1 MTTQAALRYDWRG
14 FHARPTQLPPESWDG
29 REPGHDVWM
38 LMAGRGYRKTRVGGE
53 TVRERVERGRWRR
66 VALVAATAA
75 DARDVMIEGQS
86 GILAL
91 SRPDFMPDYEPSK
104 RRLTW
109 PNGAIATAYSSET
122 PSRLRG
128 PQHDGAWCDEVASW
142 KNASETW
149 DMMMFGLRL
158 GDSPQVVVT
167 TTPKPIRL
175 VRDMVRDPSTIVTGG
190 STYENAVNLAR
201 AALERFQARY
211 EGTSLGQ
218 QELHAVLLTEVP
230 GALWKRSTIDRYRV
244 DPALG
249 QVPAMLRIVVAIDPA
264 VTSGDDSDD
273 TGIIVV
279 GLGVDGHVYVLWDA
293 TMKSDP
299 FTWATEAVRLWHHYQ
314 ADAIVAEVNNGG
326 DLVAFVLA
334 AVDPNVPV
342 HSVHASRGKRTRAE
356 PVSAKYE
363 QGLVH
368 HLKLDPR
375 DIVDPD
381 TGQVRT
387 VPVLEDLED
396 QLCTWTTDSEE
407 SPDRLDA
414 LVWGITALVIGE
426 GEIIVEWG
434 EDYEIDPTY

>member
-1 MTTQAALRYDWRG
+1 MTTQAALKYDWRG
-14 FHARPTQLPPESWDG
+14 FHARPTQLPPLTWDG
-29 REPGHDVWM
+29 HEPDHDIWM
-38 LMAGRGYRKTRVGGE
+38 LMAGRGYGKTRVGGE
-53 TVRERVERGRWRR
+53 TVRERVERGRWKR

-75 DARDVMIEGQS
+75 DARDVMIEGES

-175 VRDMVRDPSTIVTGG
+175 VRELARDPATIVTGG

-230 GALWKRSTIDRYRV
+230 GALWKRATIDRYRV
-244 DPALG
+244 DPDLG
-249 QVPAMLRIVVAIDPA
+249 QVPEMLRIVVAIDPA

-279 GLGVDGHVYVLWDA
+279 GLGTDGHCYVLWDA

-299 FTWATEAVRLWHHYQ
+299 FTWATEAVRLFHHYQ

-334 AVDPNVPV
+334 SVDANVPV

-368 HLKLDPR
+368 HLKLPSR
-375 DIVDPD
+375 LIVDPD
-381 TGQVRT
+381 TGQVRD

-414 LVWGITALVIGE
+414 LVWGVTALVIGE
-426 GEIIVEWG
+426 GEIVLEWG

>member
-1 MTTQAALRYDWRG
+1 
-14 FHARPTQLPPESWDG
+14 
-29 REPGHDVWM
+29 VWL
-38 LMAGRGYRKTRVGGE
+38 LMAGRGYGKTRIGAE
-53 TVRERVERGRWRR
+53 TVRERITNGRWGR

-75 DARDVMIEGQS
+75 DARDVMIEGES
-86 GILAL
+86 GLLAI
-91 SRPDFMPDYEPSK
+91 SPPWWRPEYEPSK

-109 PNGAIATAYSSET
+109 PNGAMATAYSSET

-149 DMMMFGLRL
+149 DMLMFGLRL
-158 GDSPQVVVT
+158 GLSPQVVAT

-175 VRDMVRDPSTIVTGG
+175 VRDMVRDPRTVVTGG
-190 STYENAVNLAR
+190 STYENAPNLAQ
-201 AALERFQARY
+201 AAIDRFRARY

-230 GALWKRSTIDRYRV
+230 GALWKRSTIDANRV
-244 DPALG
+244 DPDLG

-264 VTSGDDSDD
+264 VTSGEDSDD
-273 TGIIVV
+273 TGIIVA

-293 TMKSDP
+293 TQRSDP
-299 FTWATEAVRLWHHYQ
+299 FTWASEAVRLFHHYQ

-326 DLVAFVLA
+326 DLVAFTLA
-334 AVDPNVPV
+334 TVDANVPV

-368 HLKLDPR
+368 HLKLPSRRVIDESN
-375 DIVDPD
+375 
-381 TGQVRT
+381 GQVRD

-414 LVWGITALVIGE
+414 LVWAVTALVIGD
-426 GEIIVEWG
+426 GEIVLNWDE
-434 EDYEIDPTY
+434 EYEIDPTY